1 MGGPAKRKSKDG
13 LFLRG
18 VIWWC
23 RIGGQRVSTK
33 CRDREAARVA
43 RARLER
49 EHADPN
55 YAAQKKA
62 TLGMMIADTLTAVRA
77 SGRSAATLE
86 VYTAK
91 LGHYARI
98 WGTGL
103 LLNELA
109 GEPGYQRVGNYL
121 KQRTIEGAGPHTQH
135 KELKALRFGLRRMQ
149 ARGMYAGD
157 VATVTRAREFSP
169 QYKPR
174 DRHLK
179 WEEIPKLLAAFQ
191 NDPTLASTAQAPDR
205 ARHVAW
211 LIATA
216 GRWAES
222 LKAQLDDH
230 DLVDWTVKIR
240 GTKTAA
246 AARTIPI
253 AAAFTPLLVF
263 ALQGAKRGKPLFR
276 PWENVG
282 RSLLRACVRAG
293 VTRVSPNDLRRTNA
307 TLLSEQGLS
316 NDTLY
321 KLLGHTSPRM
331 VSAVYRVDSLDAMK
345 GAVGK
350 LKGRAPVRLLPPK
363 GKR

>member
-1 MGGPAKRKSKDG
+1 M
-13 LFLRG
+13 
-18 VIWWC
+18 
-23 RIGGQRVSTK
+23 
-33 CRDREAARVA
+33 
-43 RARLER
+43 ER
-49 EHADPN
+49 ERADPN
-55 YAAQKKA
+55 HHAQRKA
-62 TLGMMIADTLTAVRA
+62 SLGMMIADTLDAVRA

-91 LGHYARI
+91 LGHYARL
-98 WGTGL
+98 WGPSLPL
-103 LLNELA
+103 LELV

-157 VATVTRAREFSP
+157 VATVTRVREFSP

-174 DRHLK
+174 ERHLT
-179 WEEIPKLLAAFQ
+179 WEEIPLLLKAFQ
-191 NDPTLASTAQAPDR
+191 DDPTLASTAQAPDR
-205 ARHVAW
+205 AKHVAW

-216 GRWAES
+216 GRWSES
-222 LKAQLDDH
+222 LKAQLEDH
-230 DLVDWTVKIR
+230 DLVNWTVRIR

-253 AAAFTPLLVF
+253 ASAFAPLIVF
-263 ALQGAKRGKPLFR
+263 ALHGAKLGRPLFR
-276 PWENVG
+276 AWDNVG
-282 RSLLRACVRAG
+282 RSLLRACNRAG

-331 VSAVYRVDSLDAMK
+331 VSQVYRVDSLDAMK

-350 LKGRAPVRLLPPK
+350 LKGKPPVGLLPAKSPVK
-363 GKR
+363 VHKRYSRATKSQNPRGNHE